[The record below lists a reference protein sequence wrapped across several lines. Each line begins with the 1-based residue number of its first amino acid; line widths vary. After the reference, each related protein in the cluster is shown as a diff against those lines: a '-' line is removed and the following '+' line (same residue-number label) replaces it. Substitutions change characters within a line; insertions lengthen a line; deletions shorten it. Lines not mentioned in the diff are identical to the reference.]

1 MSCNH
6 EWTETVRCAKCGQ
19 GVESKAEGITALS
32 RELDAALALLQ
43 RWKNR
48 RNGNRKFQL
57 WSDTTAFLKQQRA
70 A

>member
-1 MSCNH
+1 MNEPKSGQ
-6 EWTETVRCAKCGQ
+6 RFDLCASLEEMI
-19 GVESKAEGITALS
+19 ESPTGEFALAS
-32 RELDAALALLQ
+32 DLDAALALLQ